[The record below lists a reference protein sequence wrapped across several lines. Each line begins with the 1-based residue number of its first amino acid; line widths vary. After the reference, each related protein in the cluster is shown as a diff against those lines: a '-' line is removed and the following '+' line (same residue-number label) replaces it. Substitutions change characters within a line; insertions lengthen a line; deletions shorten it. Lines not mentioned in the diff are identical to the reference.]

1 MKNVYQSIEDHNP
14 GKKRKVL
21 LVFHDMVGDVTP
33 NKKLHPVTTELFIRS
48 QKLIISLVFI
58 TQSFFHTPKSVTL
71 NTTHFIIMKIPNRQK
86 LLEIAI
92 NHLSDT
98 EFGEFKRLVR
108 KCTAESH
115 SFFITDITLQ
125 SENALR
131 FQKNLLE
138 EV

>member
-1 MKNVYQSIEDHNP
+1 MKNVYQSIDEHNP
-14 GKKRKVL
+14 GKKKKVL
-21 LVFHDMVGDVTP
+21 LVLHDMVDDVTP
-33 NKKLHPVTTELFIRS
+33 NKKLHLVTTELFIRC
-48 QKLIISLVFI
+48 QKLNISLVFI

-98 EFGEFKRLVR
+98 DFGEFKRLVR

-115 SFFITDITLQ
+115 SIFITDITLP

>member
-1 MKNVYQSIEDHNP
+1 MKNAYQSIDEHNP
-14 GKKRKVL
+14 GKKKKVL
-21 LVFHDMVGDVTP
+21 LVFHDMVDDVTP
-33 NKKLHPVTTELFIRS
+33 NKKLHLVTTELFIRC
-48 QKLIISLVFI
+48 QKLNISLVFI

-98 EFGEFKRLVR
+98 DFGEFKRLVR

-115 SFFITDITLQ
+115 SIFITDITLP

>member
-1 MKNVYQSIEDHNP
+1 MKNVYQSIDEHNP
-14 GKKRKVL
+14 GKKKKVL
-21 LVFHDMVGDVTP
+21 LVFHDMVDDVTP
-33 NKKLHPVTTELFIRS
+33 NKKFHLVTTELFIRY
-48 QKLIISLVFI
+48 QKLNISLVFI

-98 EFGEFKRLVR
+98 DFGEFKRLVR

-115 SFFITDITLQ
+115 SIFITDITLP

>member
-1 MKNVYQSIEDHNP
+1 MKNVYQSIDEHNP
-14 GKKRKVL
+14 GKKKKVL
-21 LVFHDMVGDVTP
+21 LVFHDMVDDVTP
-33 NKKLHPVTTELFIRS
+33 NKKLHLVTTELFIRC
-48 QKLIISLVFI
+48 QKLNISLVFI

-98 EFGEFKRLVR
+98 DFGEFKRLVR

-115 SFFITDITLQ
+115 SIFITDITLP

-131 FQKNLLE
+131 FQKNLSE

>member
-1 MKNVYQSIEDHNP
+1 MKNVYQSIDEHNP
-14 GKKRKVL
+14 VKKKKVL
-21 LVFHDMVGDVTP
+21 LVFHDMVDDVTP
-33 NKKLHPVTTELFIRS
+33 NKKLHLVTTELFIRC
-48 QKLIISLVFI
+48 QKLNISLVFI

-98 EFGEFKRLVR
+98 DFGEFKRLVR

-115 SFFITDITLQ
+115 SIFITDITLP

>member
-1 MKNVYQSIEDHNP
+1 MKNVYQSIDEHNP
-14 GKKRKVL
+14 GKKKKVL
-21 LVFHDMVGDVTP
+21 LVFHDMVDDVTP
-33 NKKLHPVTTELFIRS
+33 NKKLHLVTTELFIRC
-48 QKLIISLVFI
+48 QKLNISLVFI

-98 EFGEFKRLVR
+98 DFGEFKRLVR

-115 SFFITDITLQ
+115 SIFITDITLP